1 MSNQAGEVTTLLAAI
16 KGGDSRASD
25 RLLPLVYDSLRRLA
39 QQMMGQERPGQTLQA
54 TALVHEAYLRL
65 IGNEPTTW
73 DDRRHFYGAAAR
85 AMRQILVERA
95 RRKGRIKHG
104 GGRAR
109 VELDP
114 DRVMMDD
121 ESVDHSA
128 LDEALHRL
136 EVDEPRVAEVVMLR
150 FYAGLGEQETAQA
163 IGISTRTVRRDWIY
177 AKAWLYKEMTHRDL
191 GGRTP

>member
-1 MSNQAGEVTTLLAAI
+1 MTTLLAAI

-25 RLLPLVYDSLRRLA
+25 RLLPVVYDSLRRLA

-73 DDRRHFYGAAAR
+73 EDRRHFYGSAAR

-95 RRKGRIKHG
+95 RKKGRIKHG
-104 GGRAR
+104 GERAR
-109 VELDP
+109 VELEL
-114 DRVMMDD
+114 DRLVMDD

-128 LDEALHRL
+128 LDEALKRL
-136 EVDEPRVAEVVMLR
+136 EVEEPRAAEVVMLR
-150 FYAGLGEQETAQA
+150 FYAGLGEKEIAEA
-163 IGISTRTVRRDWIY
+163 VGISTRTVRRDWIY
-177 AKAWLYKEMTHRDL
+177 AKAWLYKAMPQHDQ
-191 GGRTP
+191 TPSESG